1 MVRIYRNSISFRN
14 INLITVINTYI
25 IETYNL
31 MASTYVSI
39 KIKLKDGRLN
49 KKDKEGQL
57 AMMSI
62 IFVRKLQI

>member
-1 MVRIYRNSISFRN
+1 
-14 INLITVINTYI
+14 
-25 IETYNL
+25 

-62 IFVRKLQI
+62 ISPDEYNFCYKITNLKIKSKI

>member
-62 IFVRKLQI
+62 ICVRKLQI